1 MKKVI
6 FILIMLTMT
15 VGLFAQ
21 DMPAVRSV
29 PVIDVDKCSISPR
42 GIWDPMPGWIVS
54 DIVVNVWQLMAGW
67 VTHY

>member
-21 DMPAVRSV
+21 DMPSARGV
-29 PVIDVDKCSISPR
+29 PEINVDKSSVIR
-42 GIWDPMPGWIVS
+42 GIWDPMPGWIVF
-54 DIVVNVWQLMAGW
+54 DFIVNIWQQMPGW
-67 VTHY
+67 ETHY

>member
-21 DMPAVRSV
+21 DMPSARGV
-29 PVIDVDKCSISPR
+29 PVIDVDKCSTIGPNVR
-42 GIWDPMPGWIVS
+42 IPMPGWLVHDFI
-54 DIVVNVWQLMAGW
+54 INIWQQMAGW
-67 VTHY
+67 HTHY